1 MPAVFTLRTSSP
13 TIEVVAIDTG
23 PVVASTTVRF
33 FSGTTDGTVASST
46 DTATAAAEE
55 VVVAAAPAVPPSS
68 PLLVVVFFE
77 WSEMA
82 MGVSMICIIELLLLL
97 RRMPVATDGT

>member
-33 FSGTTDGTVASST
+33 FSGTTDGTGASST
-46 DTATAAAEE
+46 DAATAAAE
-55 VVVAAAPAVPPSS
+55 VVVASAAAVPPSS

-97 RRMPVATDGT
+97 